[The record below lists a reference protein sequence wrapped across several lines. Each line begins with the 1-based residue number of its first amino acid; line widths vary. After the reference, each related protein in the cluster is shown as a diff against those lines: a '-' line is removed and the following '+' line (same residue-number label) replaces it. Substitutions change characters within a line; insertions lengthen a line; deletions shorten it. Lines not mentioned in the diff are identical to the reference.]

1 MWDMLD
7 MLKMLILQIPR
18 MVVRPFYQSLRNI
31 IELFAVDVNAF
42 SHRRQRPAISRR
54 VKYTRDV
61 LKGDNYEIGQFTY
74 GIPTVFAGFLHPE
87 VKLKIGR
94 FCSIAEGVTIYL
106 GGNHRTN
113 QVTTYPFIFFPD
125 DWPQAKQL
133 RVGDVGPVSRGNV
146 VIGND
151 VWIGRRASILSGVTI
166 GDGAVIGAESVVA
179 DDVEPYSIVAGNP
192 ARLIR
197 KRFDEETI
205 RKLSELKWWYWPI
218 EKIDKNL
225 NVICSNNVSDVF
237 SIL

>member
-1 MWDMLD
+1 
-7 MLKMLILQIPR
+7 MLKMLILRIPA
-18 MVVRPFYQSLRNI
+18 MVVSPFCQSLKNI
-31 IELFAVDVNAF
+31 IQLFAVDFNLF
-42 SHRRQRPAISRR
+42 SHQRERPPISRR

-94 FCSIAEGVTIYL
+94 FCSIAAGVTIYL

-133 RVGDVGPVSRGNV
+133 RVEDVGPVSRGNV

-151 VWIGRRASILSGVTI
+151 VWIGHRASILSGVTI
-166 GDGAVIGAESVVA
+166 GDGAVIGAESVVVN
-179 DDVEPYSIVAGNP
+179 DVEPYSIVSGNP

-205 RKLSELKWWYWPI
+205 RRLLEVKWWDWPI
-218 EKIDKNL
+218 EKIGKNL
-225 NVICSNNVSDVF
+225 NVICSNNVSNVF
-237 SIL
+237 SKL

>member
-1 MWDMLD
+1 MQDMLN
-7 MLKMLILQIPR
+7 MLKMLILRIPP
-18 MVVRPFYQSLRNI
+18 MLVSPFYQGLKHI
-31 IELFAVDVNAF
+31 IELSAVDVNPF
-42 SHRRQRPAISRR
+42 SYRRRRPAISRQ
-54 VKYTRDV
+54 VNYTRDV

-94 FCSIAEGVTIYL
+94 FCSIAAGSTIYL

-133 RVGDVGPVSRGNV
+133 RVEDVGPVSRGSV

-151 VWIGRRASILSGVTI
+151 VWIGHRASILSGVTI
-166 GDGAVIGAESVVA
+166 GDGAVIGAESVVV

-192 ARLIR
+192 ARLKR

-205 RKLSELKWWYWPI
+205 RKLSELKWWDWPI
-218 EKIDKNL
+218 EKIGKNL
-225 NVICSNNVSDVF
+225 NVICSNNVSDLF
-237 SIL
+237 